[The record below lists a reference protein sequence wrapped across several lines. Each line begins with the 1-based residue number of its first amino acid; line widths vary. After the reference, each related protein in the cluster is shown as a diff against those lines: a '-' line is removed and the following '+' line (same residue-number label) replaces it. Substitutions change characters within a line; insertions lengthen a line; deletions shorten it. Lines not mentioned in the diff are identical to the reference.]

1 MRQKRFS
8 EFLKVND
15 VVESKLFKSYMTK
28 TNLAL
33 IAKPVLGQL
42 CMRNKRCFFFK
53 LFCKANISS

>member
-8 EFLKVND
+8 EFLKAND

-28 TNLAL
+28 TNLTL

-42 CMRNKRCFFFK
+42 CMRNKRCFLLSFSAK
-53 LFCKANISS
+53 RI